1 MKKIMK
7 GTFILGLLL
16 IVSGYMV
23 IGLDRVNRYF
33 KDKMSEDKVSVYLSS
48 KEIVGTPTE
57 KEDTVQTPTAPAPN
71 PDVVGVL
78 EIPSI
83 GFKKEFY
90 KIDSKHN
97 NVEENIEVM
106 ASSSMPN
113 VIGGNLIIAAHSGT
127 GWKAFFNGLI
137 NLREKDKIIVYY
149 NGYKYTYNVTK
160 IYNEEKTGS
169 IHVAKESGKTMITLT
184 TCNRVMKGKQ
194 LIVMGEQTNIEAY

>member
-48 KEIVGTPTE
+48 KEIVGTPSEQQETP
-57 KEDTVQTPTAPAPN
+57 QTPTAPAPN

-149 NGYKYTYNVTK
+149 NGYKYTYTVTK

>member
-48 KEIVGTPTE
+48 KEIVGTPSEQQETP
-57 KEDTVQTPTAPAPN
+57 QTPTAPAPN